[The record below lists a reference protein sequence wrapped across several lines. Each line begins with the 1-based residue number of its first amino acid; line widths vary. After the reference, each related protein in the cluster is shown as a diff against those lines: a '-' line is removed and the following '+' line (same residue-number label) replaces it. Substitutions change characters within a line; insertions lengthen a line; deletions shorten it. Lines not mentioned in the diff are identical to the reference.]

1 MTLPMDT
8 ERSTDAGLTAV
19 AVDVRAVAATLG
31 HALGYLAPLVMLAA
45 LWQAL
50 SWLRVLNPKIVPS
63 FISVVAAGMDLLAE
77 GEIFRHLIVTIYRA
91 EAGLLLGVVLG
102 VALGLA
108 MARQRLVY
116 RLSYPLVALTYTL
129 PKTALIPIVFLW
141 LGVGDASSI
150 FVVLIGAFVPI
161 VITTYHG
168 AESTPEIYV
177 WSAQSM
183 GMSNRQVLWTIVFPA
198 SLPQVLNG
206 VRIAQAFS
214 IVIAI
219 SAEMVASYVGVGR
232 FIYLFG
238 EAGNYN
244 YMFAAIFVVILSA
257 FLLDQLFVVLKN
269 RLLRWTE
276 SEGASDE

>member
-1 MTLPMDT
+1 M
-8 ERSTDAGLTAV
+8 ERPTDV
-19 AVDVRAVAATLG
+19 VRNSVVVNANTGQATFIR
-31 HALGYLAPLVMLAA
+31 ALEYLAPLGILAT

-50 SWLRVLNPKIVPS
+50 SWLGVLSSKIVPS
-63 FISVVAAGMDLLAE
+63 FIAVVEAGVDLLAS

-108 MARQRLVY
+108 MARLRLVY

-150 FVVLIGAFVPI
+150 FVVFIGAFVPI

-183 GMSNRQVLWTIVFPA
+183 GMSSRRVLWTIVFPS
-198 SLPQVLNG
+198 SLPHVLNG

-232 FIYLFG
+232 FIYVFG
-238 EAGNYN
+238 EAGSYN
-244 YMFAAIFVVILSA
+244 YMFAAIFIVIVSA
-257 FLLDQLFVVLKN
+257 FALDQLFIALKN

-276 SEGASDE
+276 FEGASDE